1 MARSMPK
8 FGLEEIYNSVG
19 RNPGQNG
26 KLTGETT
33 LIRTNSWGNC
43 AGFWF
48 SWTVRMPNLVVFDR
62 DLRFPRNHV
71 RQIRKDSDYI
81 GVVAQ

>member
-33 LIRTNSWGNC
+33 LIRTNSWGNF

-48 SWTVRMPNLVVFDR
+48 SGQLECQTWWYLT
-62 DLRFPRNHV
+62 
-71 RQIRKDSDYI
+71 
-81 GVVAQ
+81 GV